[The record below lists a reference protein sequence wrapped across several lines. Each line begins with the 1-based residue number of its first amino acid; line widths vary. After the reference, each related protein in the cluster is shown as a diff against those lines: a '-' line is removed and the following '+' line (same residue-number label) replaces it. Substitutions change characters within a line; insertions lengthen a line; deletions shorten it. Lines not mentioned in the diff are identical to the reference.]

1 MIPDERDEDCEPGPG
16 YFDVI
21 NDDFDSEGD
30 TDDNL
35 VEVLERLAIV
45 EEKQDQTLALLKQLA
60 AFGDRVA
67 QTAERLKDNPM
78 LASLLGTKK

>member
-1 MIPDERDEDCEPGPG
+1 MIPDEIDMNEAITLDEG
-16 YFDVI
+16 YLD
-21 NDDFDSEGD
+21 D
-30 TDDNL
+30 TDDDL
-35 VEVLERLAIV
+35 TEVLERLAII

-78 LASLLGTKK
+78 LASLLGAKK